1 MRTFYVIKNF
11 TAGTFISINYK
22 WEGWNLCMEFETK
35 QDAINYG
42 IENNLGLCIIQEV
55 IDL

>member
-11 TAGTFISINYK
+11 TSETFISINYK
-22 WEGWNLCMEFETK
+22 WESWNMCMEFETK

-42 IENNLGLCIIQEV
+42 IENSLGLCIIEEV
-55 IDL
+55 IDF

>member
-11 TAGTFISINYK
+11 TSETFISINYK

-42 IENNLGLCIIQEV
+42 IENSLGLCIIQEV

>member
-11 TAGTFISINYK
+11 TSETFMSINYK

-35 QDAINYG
+35 QDAIDYG
-42 IENNLGLCIIQEV
+42 IENNLGLCVIEEV
-55 IDL
+55 IDF